1 MTQPEQVIKAM
12 RDNGGFATLRRL
24 NELIDFS
31 TWGTKTPEAS
41 VRRIVQVNDAFFK
54 IQPGLWALEE
64 CREDV
69 LKLFQIKAGNQKSEE
84 QFTHGYYQ
92 GLLIEIG
99 KLMHYITYIPAQD
112 KNRKYLNK
120 PLSEV
125 SDLVQLPD
133 FTNNK
138 LIQSKARTVDV
149 IWFNN
154 SRHMPAAF
162 YEVEHSTDIKNSLS
176 KFYELQDFH
185 AKFRIVA
192 NENREE
198 EFIDKINASIFDE
211 IRDRVKFLS
220 YSKVAKLHASLNE
233 VNPFLNNF

>member
-1 MTQPEQVIKAM
+1 MTQPEQVIQAM
-12 RDNGGFATLRRL
+12 RDNGGFATLRQL

-31 TWGTKTPEAS
+31 KWGTKTPEAS
-41 VRRIVQVNDAFFK
+41 VRRIVQVNDAFFR
-54 IQPGLWALEE
+54 IQPGLWALDE
-64 CREDV
+64 CREEI
-69 LKLFQIKAGNQKSEE
+69 LKLFQIKPGNQKSEE
-84 QFTHGYYQ
+84 QFTHGFYQ

-99 KLMHYITYIPAQD
+99 KLMHYITYVPAQD
-112 KNRKYLNK
+112 KNRKYLDK

-125 SDLVQLPD
+125 SDLIQLPD
-133 FTNNK
+133 FTTNK

-176 KFYELQDFH
+176 KFYELQDFN

-192 NENREE
+192 NENRED
-198 EFIDKINASIFDE
+198 EFKDKISASIFDE

-220 YSKVAKLHASLNE
+220 YGEVANFHASLNE
-233 VNPFLNNF
+233 TNKFFSIF